1 VTSPTPGARIA
12 HLPGDMRRAAHTE
25 RMLAFAEAHE
35 RGEIMPAV
43 RGAIDTIRDDMTN
56 VVMLERV
63 QRIEP

>member
-1 VTSPTPGARIA
+1 
-12 HLPGDMRRAAHTE
+12 MRRAAHTE